1 MTVSFRTRLFVVAAI
16 VVSLALSAVLLV
28 GWIRVL
34 AYEVERLDDRLCMEA
49 RRVAT
54 QPMKDE
60 SMARLEADLLGK
72 LRLTQAAQLMV
83 KFESGASGP
92 PLNSPMVNAQSAN
105 WRNAL
110 MLDGAHWKPALLNA
124 LTLDDLIATPLPS
137 PPPPDSNQA
146 PRPPGPPG
154 PPGPPPPTGQPEA
167 HEIPAP
173 GGAPQKASCALTTF
187 EAQDQ
192 QWRAARVTA
201 GAARGVI
208 AVDLAA
214 TKSELQG
221 AFKQALKIVMPL
233 ALVLTALGAWSLSS
247 LTMRPVNRMR
257 GAMSGVTQTALNTR
271 LPTQGEDRE
280 FVVLIDAYNTMLA
293 RLEKSFQQASR
304 FSSDAAHELKTPLTI
319 LQGRIEQALN
329 RSSSPAL
336 QADLVG
342 LQDEVG
348 RLAAITRKLLLL
360 SQADAGVLSLQ
371 RSAIDMTRLLDE
383 LASDAQMLL
392 NSQTLQCHIDR
403 RLFVQG
409 DKVMLQQL
417 MNNLISNAVRYCS
430 PGGRIRLSAC
440 AVPGGIEVVLANSSQ
455 VIGPAERAR
464 FFDRFYRGEA
474 SRNRSIEGS
483 GLGLSLSRE
492 IALAHGGD
500 LVLKASAP
508 DVVKLQLTL

>member
-1 MTVSFRTRLFVVAAI
+1 MTVSFRTRLFVIAAI

-34 AYEVERLDDRLCMEA
+34 AYEVERLDDRLCTEA

-60 SMARLEADLLGK
+60 SMARLEVDLLGK
-72 LRLTQAAQLMV
+72 LRLSQPAQLMV

-92 PLNSPMVNAQSAN
+92 PLNSPIFNAQSAN

-110 MLDGAHWKPALLNA
+110 VLDGAHWKPALLEA
-124 LTLDDLIATPLPS
+124 LTLDDLIAKPLPS
-137 PPPPDSNQA
+137 PPQPDTAEPPRP
-146 PRPPGPPG
+146 PRPPG
-154 PPGPPPPTGQPEA
+154 QPEA
-167 HEIPAP
+167 PEILAP
-173 GGAPQKASCALTTF
+173 GGSPQKASCALTTF

-192 QWRAARVTA
+192 EWRAARVTA

-214 TKSELQG
+214 TKGELQG
-221 AFKQALKIVMPL
+221 AFKQALKIVAPL

-257 GAMSGVTQTALNTR
+257 GAMSGVTQNALNTR
-271 LPTQGEDRE
+271 LPTRGEDRE

-319 LQGRIEQALN
+319 LQGRIEQALG

-360 SQADAGVLSLQ
+360 SQADAGVLTLQ
-371 RSAIDMTRLLDE
+371 RSAIDLTRLLDE
-383 LASDAQMLL
+383 LASDAQMILTG
-392 NSQTLQCHIDR
+392 QTLECNIDR

-409 DKVMLQQL
+409 DKVLLQQL
-417 MNNLISNAVRYCS
+417 MNNLFSNAIRYCRPS
-430 PGGRIRLSAC
+430 GKIRISAC
-440 AVPGGIEVVLANSSQ
+440 TVLGGIEVVVANASHK
-455 VIGPAERAR
+455 IGPADRAR

-492 IALAHGGD
+492 IARAHGGD

>member
-1 MTVSFRTRLFVVAAI
+1 MTVSFRTRLFVIAAI

-34 AYEVERLDDRLCMEA
+34 AYEVERLDERLCIEA

-54 QPMKDE
+54 QPIKDE
-60 SMARLEADLLGK
+60 SMARLEVDLLGK
-72 LRLTQAAQLMV
+72 LRLSQAAQLMV

-92 PLNSPMVNAQSAN
+92 PLNSPMSNAQSAN

-110 MLDGAHWKPALLNA
+110 VLDGAHWKPALLNA
-124 LTLDDLIATPLPS
+124 LTLDDLIAR
-137 PPPPDSNQA
+137 PPPSLPQLGSA
-146 PRPPGPPG
+146 EPPRPTGPPG
-154 PPGPPPPTGQPEA
+154 PSRPPAQPEPP
-167 HEIPAP
+167 EIRAP
-173 GGAPQKASCALTTF
+173 DGAPQKGTCALTTF
-187 EAQDQ
+187 EAEDQ

-201 GAARGVI
+201 GEARGVI

-221 AFKQALKIVMPL
+221 AFKQALKIVAPL

-257 GAMSGVTQTALNTR
+257 GAMLGVTQTALNTR

-319 LQGRIEQALN
+319 LQGRIEQALS

-360 SQADAGVLSLQ
+360 SQADAGVLTLQ
-371 RSAIDMTRLLDE
+371 RTAIDLTRLLDE

-392 NSQTLQCHIDR
+392 TSQTLQCAIDR

-409 DKVMLQQL
+409 DKVLLQQL
-417 MNNLISNAVRYCS
+417 MNNLISNSVRYCS
-430 PGGRIRLSAC
+430 PGGRIKISAC
-440 AVPGGIEVVLANSSQ
+440 TVPGGIEVVVANSSQ
-455 VIGPAERAR
+455 RIGPAERAR

-492 IALAHGGD
+492 IARAHGGD

>member
-54 QPMKDE
+54 QPIQDE

-83 KFESGASGP
+83 KFESGPSGP

-110 MLDGAHWKPALLNA
+110 VLDGAHWKPALLNA
-124 LTLDDLIATPLPS
+124 LTLDDLIATPLLS
-137 PPPPDSNQA
+137 PPPPESNQPA
-146 PRPPGPPG
+146 R
-154 PPGPPPPTGQPEA
+154 PPGPPPPPGQPEVP
-167 HEIPAP
+167 EIRAL
-173 GGAPQKASCALTTF
+173 GGARQNSSCALTTF

-214 TKSELQG
+214 TKDELQG
-221 AFKQALKIVMPL
+221 AFKQALKIVVPL

-360 SQADAGVLSLQ
+360 SQADAGVLTLQ
-371 RSAIDMTRLLDE
+371 RSAIDLTRLLDE

-392 NSQTLQCHIDR
+392 SSQTLQCHIDR